1 MSESMLSHHEERAGS
16 LTEDL
21 NQTRILRRTEDMR
34 KIGRERLV
42 SVFNE
47 MPDNPVLRVQR
58 LREMAAQSF
67 AMFSEAGLV
76 AAERILAELE
86 FVTESDAFVT
96 KGLELLEIV
105 LEEQHA
111 DVRALDQ
118 VEYERFREQYPTRTV
133 LNRFLEFDDEG
144 TEFHLHVPPNRFGK
158 VTELLAG
165 WRQGM
170 QGLARIVSKRPEV
183 NMIV

>member
-76 AAERILAELE
+76 TAVA
-86 FVTESDAFVT
+86 
-96 KGLELLEIV
+96 
-105 LEEQHA
+105 
-111 DVRALDQ
+111 
-118 VEYERFREQYPTRTV
+118 
-133 LNRFLEFDDEG
+133 
-144 TEFHLHVPPNRFGK
+144 
-158 VTELLAG
+158 
-165 WRQGM
+165 
-170 QGLARIVSKRPEV
+170 
-183 NMIV
+183 